1 MDLILA
7 VAAAVISSWF
17 CVELWR
23 ASRTSERLHTEIW
36 TAAFAAYALATWAL
50 VAGLA
55 LGWTSLSFR
64 TFYFFGAVANIP
76 LLAAGSIALANERVG
91 RVALKI
97 TVLWI
102 VFGFFSVFLAPFS
115 SLLPADGIP
124 EGSDVFGF
132 TFMIDALTLPGPRMF
147 AAISG
152 AVGTIIVVG
161 LAVASA
167 ARSWMSN
174 RRRAY
179 GNLMIVAGTMAPA
192 IGGSLTALGES
203 VALSVSLAV
212 GIVLLYSGYRLASSA
227 GRPDARDSEPTS
239 SPSPLG
245 RGS

>member
-7 VAAAVISSWF
+7 VAAAVIASWF

-23 ASRTSERLHTEIW
+23 SSRASERLHTEIW

-50 VAGLA
+50 VAGLG

-76 LLAAGSIALANERVG
+76 LLAAGSIALASERAG

-102 VFGFFSVFLAPFS
+102 VFGFFSVFLAPFAG
-115 SLLPADGIP
+115 LLPADSIP

-132 TFMIDALTLPGPRMF
+132 TFMIDAMSLPGPRMF

-152 AVGTIIVVG
+152 AVGTIVVVG
-161 LAVASA
+161 LALASA
-167 ARSWMSN
+167 VRSWASN

-179 GNLMIVAGTMAPA
+179 GNLLIVAGTLAPA
-192 IGGSLTALGES
+192 FGGSLTALGES

-227 GRPDARDSEPTS
+227 GRSDVRDTEPTS
-239 SPSPLG
+239 SPSRPD
-245 RGS
+245 

>member
-1 MDLILA
+1 MDLVLA
-7 VAAAVISSWF
+7 IAAAVISSWF
-17 CVELWR
+17 SIELWR
-23 ASRTSERLHTEIW
+23 VSRASERLHTEIW

-64 TFYFFGAVANIP
+64 MFYFFGAVANIP
-76 LLAAGSIALANERVG
+76 LLAAGSIALASERIG

-115 SLLPADGIP
+115 DLLPADGIP
-124 EGSDVFGF
+124 EGSEVLGF

-161 LAVASA
+161 LAVVSA
-167 ARSWMSN
+167 VRSWTSN

-179 GNLMIVAGTMAPA
+179 GNLLIVAGTLAPA
-192 IGGSLTALGES
+192 FGGSLTALGES

-227 GRPDARDSEPTS
+227 GRSDARGTESTS
-239 SPSPLG
+239 SPS
-245 RGS
+245 RQV

>member
-1 MDLILA
+1 MDLFLA

-17 CVELWR
+17 CLELWR
-23 ASRTSERLHTEIW
+23 TSRTSARLHTEIW
-36 TAAFAAYALATWAL
+36 TWAFAAYALATWAL

-76 LLAAGSIALANERVG
+76 LLAAGSVALANERAG
-91 RVALKI
+91 RVVLKV

-115 SLLPADGIP
+115 DLLPNNGIP
-124 EGSDVFGF
+124 EGSEVFGF

-152 AVGTIIVVG
+152 AVGTIVVVG
-161 LAVASA
+161 LALVSMV
-167 ARSWMSN
+167 RSWQQN

-179 GNLMIVAGTMAPA
+179 GNLLIVAGTLTPA
-192 IGGSLTALGES
+192 FGGSLTALGES
-203 VALSVSLAV
+203 VALSISLVA
-212 GIVLLYSGYRLASSA
+212 GIVLLYWGYAMASSA
-227 GRPDARDSEPTS
+227 GRSHERDSEPTS
-239 SPSPLG
+239 SLSPPH
-245 RGS
+245 RDS